1 MKHLSVLAAG
11 LIAPTLAFAD
21 FRGMDDGQIV
31 DVVMTANRIAIDT
44 GLLAESKS
52 SNHAVKAFAQR
63 KMTDHNAMHRL
74 AAELV
79 EKLGLAPRDSMIGN
93 ELRTDNEKGFA
104 ELAAMQGIEF
114 DKAYIDQNVILHQHV
129 LDTIDNR
136 LMPSASSEELKA
148 LLYNMFAPLSDHLE
162 HALQVQES
170 LNN

>member
-1 MKHLSVLAAG
+1 MKHLSILAAG

-21 FRGMDDGQIV
+21 FRGMDDAQIV
-31 DVVMTANRIAIDT
+31 DVVMTANRVAIDT

-114 DKAYIDQNVILHQHV
+114 DKAYIDQNVVLHQHV

-136 LMPSASSEELKA
+136 LMPSAKRRIEGA
-148 LLYNMFAPLSDHLE
+148 A
-162 HALQVQES
+162 VQ
-170 LNN
+170 NVCAVIRPP